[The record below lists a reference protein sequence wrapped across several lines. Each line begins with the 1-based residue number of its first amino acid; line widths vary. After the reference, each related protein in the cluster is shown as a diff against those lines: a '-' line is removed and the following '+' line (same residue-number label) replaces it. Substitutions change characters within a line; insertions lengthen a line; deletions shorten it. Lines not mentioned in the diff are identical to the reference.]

1 MYTDIDIDADR
12 TLERIRDLNDE
23 ARWYLP
29 DGRVVISQG
38 IAALAAEEQA
48 AILERVR
55 TFDEFT
61 SQNDPYGEHD
71 FGSFEHAGHS
81 VFWKIDCYDRDGEEY
96 GSPDPSN
103 PSLTTRVLTVM
114 LAGEY

>member
-1 MYTDIDIDADR
+1 MYDDIGTGADR
-12 TLERIRDLNDE
+12 AVERIRDLNDE
-23 ARWYLP
+23 ARRYLP
-29 DGRVVISQG
+29 DGRLFITQG

-61 SQNDPYGEHD
+61 WENDPYGEHD

-81 VFWKIDCYDRDGEEY
+81 VFWKIDYYDRDEEH

-103 PSLTTRVLTVM
+103 PALTRRVLTVL

>member
-1 MYTDIDIDADR
+1 MFNDIGTDADMAV
-12 TLERIRDLNDE
+12 ERIRALNDE

-29 DGRVVISQG
+29 DGRLVVSRG
-38 IAALAAEEQA
+38 IAALAVEEQA

-71 FGSFEHAGHS
+71 FGAFEHAGHS
-81 VFWKIDCYDRDGEEY
+81 VFWKIDYYDRDGEEY
-96 GSPDPSN
+96 GSPDPSD
-103 PSLTTRVLTVM
+103 PSLTTRVLTVL